1 MIGNKIKKIRKF
13 RGYTQRELGLLC
25 GYKINSAD
33 VMIAK
38 YEAGDRI
45 PSRKTIDKLAFVLNV
60 PVSLFDCNIREN
72 IGISELGDL
81 LLWLDVVST
90 FAYGKSR
97 AYARPDIFRVLFGT
111 NVNFLFENDKIS
123 IIVDNPKFN
132 EYLRMWH
139 EKTQKYKDG
148 KISLYEYSSW
158 RYTIMP
164 LILNGGQEEE
174 TT

>member
-72 IGISELGDL
+72 IGVSELGDL
-81 LLWLDVVST
+81 LLWLDE
-90 FAYGKSR
+90 
-97 AYARPDIFRVLFGT
+97 FGS
-111 NVNFLFENDKIS
+111 NIDFLFQNDRIS
-123 IIVDNPKFN
+123 IIVDDPKFN

-139 EKTQKYKDG
+139 KKTQDYKDG
-148 KISLYEYSSW
+148 KLSLYEYSSW
-158 RYTIMP
+158 KYTIMP
-164 LILNGGQEEE
+164 LILNGSQEEE

>member
-38 YEAGDRI
+38 YETGDRI
-45 PSRKTIDKLAFVLNV
+45 PSRKTIEKLAFVLNV

-72 IGISELGDL
+72 IGVSELGDL
-81 LLWLDVVST
+81 LLWLDE
-90 FAYGKSR
+90 
-97 AYARPDIFRVLFGT
+97 FGS
-111 NVNFLFENDKIS
+111 NIDFLFQNDRIS
-123 IIVDNPKFN
+123 IIVDDPKFN

-139 EKTQKYKDG
+139 KKTQDYKDC
-148 KISLYEYSSW
+148 KLSLYEYSSW
-158 RYTIMP
+158 KYTIMP
-164 LILNGGQEEE
+164 LILNGSQEEE